1 MMTPDTF
8 PCQAWY
14 VTEFGL
20 QEVTLTGWVG
30 RQMLWLNCRSTTKKK
45 MVHAGEIFRTPEA
58 AVQQALD
65 DNETNRSR
73 LQNLLDRC
81 AARKTALLVA
91 QALIPQKN
99 NSKV

>member
-1 MMTPDTF
+1 MTPDTF

-14 VTEFGL
+14 VTDFGL

-30 RQMLWLNCRSTTKKK
+30 RQMLWLNCLSTTEKK

-73 LQNLLDRC
+73 LQNLLNRC
-81 AARKTALLVA
+81 DTRKRSLLVI

-99 NSKV
+99 NPKV